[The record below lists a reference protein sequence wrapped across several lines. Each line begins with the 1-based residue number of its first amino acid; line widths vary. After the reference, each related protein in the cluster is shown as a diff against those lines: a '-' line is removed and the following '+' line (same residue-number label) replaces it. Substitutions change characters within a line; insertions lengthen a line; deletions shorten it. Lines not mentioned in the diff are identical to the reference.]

1 MENNHIHSQPGK
13 FYIKNESMLIG
24 EIDYYTD
31 EKNRIVVTHTFVDP
45 SMRGLGIANQLMD
58 KVIQLAEANKQYIY
72 PICSF
77 AVKVLQNNRY
87 KHLWDP
93 AEGEPSGG
101 ACTWMPKQ

>member
-1 MENNHIHSQPGK
+1 
-13 FYIKNESMLIG
+13 
-24 EIDYYTD
+24 
-31 EKNRIVVTHTFVDP
+31 
-45 SMRGLGIANQLMD
+45 MD
-58 KVIQLAEANKQYIY
+58 KVIQLAEQNKQYIY

-101 ACTWMPKQ
+101 ACTWMPKG